1 MEYYF
6 NANLKNIPPSASL
19 AVSEKARELKPDQKD
34 LWLQGLYRVYYNLNM
49 GPEFE
54 EIEKMM

>member
-19 AVSEKARELKPDQKD
+19 AVSEKARELKKKGIDVITLATGEPAS
-34 LWLQGLYRVYYNLNM
+34 R
-49 GPEFE
+49 FC
-54 EIEKMM
+54 

>member
-19 AVSEKARELKPDQKD
+19 AVSEKARELKKKGIDGFPATAS
-34 LWLQGLYRVYYNLNM
+34 R
-49 GPEFE
+49 FC
-54 EIEKMM
+54 